1 MIKIYFSILMAFGSQ
16 LLMAQSGYSGGVCSS
31 IYCDGA
37 GGVGINTQ
45 KTNGFALS
53 VNGKIRASDIIK
65 VYPQS
70 QWADF
75 VFEKSYKLPTL
86 LEVERYIKAN
96 GHLPGI
102 PSAEQA
108 EKEGV
113 ALGDMNAKLLQK
125 IEELTLYMI
134 DFKKTNDKWTKT
146 NEDIEK
152 ELSLMKTQVRDLT
165 ESDKSSESKTK

>member
-1 MIKIYFSILMAFGSQ
+1 MIKIYFTVLMALGTQ
-16 LLMAQSGYSGGVCSS
+16 LLLAQSGFSGGICSS
-31 IYCDGA
+31 IFCDGS

-75 VFEKSYKLPTL
+75 VFEKSYKLPAL
-86 LEVERYIKAN
+86 MEVEKYIKAN

-102 PSAEQA
+102 PSAEQV

-113 ALGDMNAKLLQK
+113 ALGDLNAKLLQK
-125 IEELTLYMI
+125 IEELTLYLI
-134 DFKKTNDKWTKT
+134 DFKKTNDKWS
-146 NEDIEK
+146 NANQELEK
-152 ELSLMKTQVRDLT
+152 ELSQMKEQLHLLA
-165 ESDKSSESKTK
+165 EANQSSPDKVK